1 MNGEAVSQYRLIKKL
16 GPLFHKHGVPHCKVQ
31 NVRARRA
38 IAGEQVV
45 TITSNG
51 VEGTNVAEDGE
62 FIIENQTE
70 ARERYIVTAETFH
83 GKYRLLEELEDGWG
97 MFAPDQ
103 ESLVL
108 ALKVDDALIQL
119 LGQRSRFQ
127 IDASWGYTQEVSQGD
142 FLVAPSDL
150 REVYCIA
157 AKEFVETYVVAGENA

>member
-1 MNGEAVSQYRLIKKL
+1 
-16 GPLFHKHGVPHCKVQ
+16 
-31 NVRARRA
+31 
-38 IAGEQVV
+38 
-45 TITSNG
+45 
-51 VEGTNVAEDGE
+51 
-62 FIIENQTE
+62 
-70 ARERYIVTAETFH
+70 
-83 GKYRLLEELEDGWG
+83 